1 MFKASEL
8 YLANLNATEELVIN
22 QGGTSSGKTIAILQA
37 LASIAIREKCNILVV
52 GQSIPNL
59 KTGALKD
66 FLELVDGKYNKDN
79 QDPREDLKNFI
90 TSYNKT
96 DREFTF
102 TSGSKIVF
110 KSFQSSQDARSGKRE
125 YTFFNELNGI
135 AMPIFTEIALMG
147 RTTIRTFTDYNPN
160 EEFYIHQFIGK
171 PNVKF
176 FRTWHEHNPF
186 LPQNVRDKIEGLK
199 EIDED
204 LWKVYGRGMTGKI
217 EGLVFRK
224 WKQATDIPE
233 GAEYIGTGMDFGFT
247 NDPTAVVSVYKSDG
261 NLYVKEELYR
271 TGLTNQD
278 IYKEVD
284 KTNKFIADSAE
295 PKSIEELKRMGL
307 KVEPAMKGKDSVNQ
321 SIDILKRFNIYL
333 IGENLVKE
341 FRAYKWKVDRKTN
354 NPTNEPVDFMNH
366 AIDALRYVALN
377 KLKEKSK
384 AQFVFKQ
391 L

>member
-22 QGGTSSGKTIAILQA
+22 QGGTSSGKTYSIIQA
-37 LASIAIREKCNILVV
+37 LLSIAVSEKCDILVV

-59 KTGALKD
+59 KVGALKD
-66 FLELVDGKYNKDN
+66 AVDIISGSDELK
-79 QDPREDLKNFI
+79 QLILSE
-90 TSYNKT
+90 NKT
-96 DREFTF
+96 DRLYTF
-102 TSGSKIVF
+102 ASGSTMQF
-110 KSFQSSQDARSGKRE
+110 KSFIDFQDAKSGKRD
-125 YTFFNELNGI
+125 YTFFNEINGI
-135 AMPIFTEIALMG
+135 PKPIFDEIHL
-147 RTTIRTFTDYNPN
+147 RTRKRTWVDYNPN
-160 EEFYIHQFIGK
+160 EEFWIHDYIGK
-171 PNVKF
+171 PGVKF

-186 LPQNVRDKIEGLK
+186 LSQKIRDKIEGLK

-224 WKQATDIPE
+224 WKQANDIPE

-247 NDPTAVVSVYKSDG
+247 NDPTAVVSVYKSDS

-278 IYKEVD
+278 IYREVD

-333 IGENLVKE
+333 IGENIVKE
-341 FRAYKWKVDRKTN
+341 FRVYKWKVDRKTN

-377 KLKEKSK
+377 KLKEKSNAK
-384 AQFVFKQ
+384 FIFRQV
-391 L
+391 

>member
-8 YLANLNATEELVIN
+8 YLANLNATEELIIN
-22 QGGTSSGKTIAILQA
+22 QGGTSSGKTYSIIQA
-37 LASIAIREKCNILVV
+37 LFSIAISEKCDILVV

-59 KTGALKD
+59 KVGALKD
-66 FLELVDGKYNKDN
+66 AIDIISGSDELKDLILS
-79 QDPREDLKNFI
+79 E
-90 TSYNKT
+90 NKT
-96 DREFTF
+96 DRLYTF
-102 TSGSKIVF
+102 TSGSTMQF
-110 KSFQSSQDARSGKRE
+110 KSFQDFQDAKSGKRD
-125 YTFFNELNGI
+125 YTFFNEVNGI
-135 AMPIFTEIALMG
+135 PKPIFDEIHL
-147 RTTIRTFTDYNPN
+147 RTRKRTWVDYNPN
-160 EEFYIHQFIGK
+160 EEFWIHDYIGK
-171 PNVKF
+171 PGVKF

-186 LPQNVRDKIEGLK
+186 LDQKVRDKIEGLK

-261 NLYVKEELYR
+261 NLYVKEELYQ

-278 IYKEVD
+278 IAKLID
-284 KTNKFIADSAE
+284 KSNKFIADSAE

-321 SIDILKRFNIYL
+321 SIDILKRFNLFL

-341 FRAYKWKVDRKTN
+341 FKSYKWMVDRKTN

-384 AQFVFKQ
+384 AQFIFKQ

>member
-8 YLANLNATEELVIN
+8 YLANLNATEELIIN
-22 QGGTSSGKTIAILQA
+22 QGGTSSGKTYSIIQA
-37 LASIAIREKCNILVV
+37 LFSIAISEKCDILVV

-59 KTGALKD
+59 KVGALKD
-66 FLELVDGKYNKDN
+66 AVDIISGSDELK
-79 QDPREDLKNFI
+79 QLILSE
-90 TSYNKT
+90 NKT
-96 DREFTF
+96 DRLYTF
-102 TSGSKIVF
+102 HSGSTMHF
-110 KSFQSSQDARSGKRE
+110 KSFQDFQDAKSGKRD
-125 YTFFNELNGI
+125 YTFFNEVNGI
-135 AMPIFTEIALMG
+135 PKPIFDEIHL
-147 RTTIRTFTDYNPN
+147 RTRKRTWVDYNPN
-160 EEFYIHQFIGK
+160 EEFWIHDYIGK
-171 PNVKF
+171 PGVKF

-186 LPQNVRDKIEGLK
+186 LSQKIRDKIEGLR

-278 IYKEVD
+278 IYREVD

-307 KVEPAMKGKDSVNQ
+307 KIEPAVKGKDSVNQ
-321 SIDILKRFNIYL
+321 SIDILKRFNIFL

-377 KLKEKSK
+377 KLKEKSNAK
-384 AQFVFKQ
+384 FIFRQV
-391 L
+391 

>member
-1 MFKASEL
+1 MIKTETDVLNEINFEDIKLAPEDKIKLPSRRLLSNRPWNTEQMYIFKKRQNNVPSIL
-8 YLANLNATEELVIN
+8 KKMGIKIIGPIDYEEL
-22 QGGTSSGKTIAILQA
+22 KKEW
-37 LASIAIREKCNILVV
+37 ASLTDAKPGEDWTV
-52 GQSIPNL
+52 Q
-59 KTGALKD
+59 D
-66 FLELVDGKYNKDN
+66 F
-79 QDPREDLKNFI
+79 
-90 TSYNKT
+90 
-96 DREFTF
+96 
-102 TSGSKIVF
+102 
-110 KSFQSSQDARSGKRE
+110 QDAKSGKRD
-125 YTFFNELNGI
+125 YTFFNEVNGI
-135 AMPIFTEIALMG
+135 PKPIFDEIHL
-147 RTTIRTFTDYNPN
+147 RTRKRTWVDYNPN
-160 EEFYIHQFIGK
+160 EEFWIHDYIGK
-171 PNVKF
+171 PGVKF

-186 LPQNVRDKIEGLK
+186 LSQKIRDKIEGLR

-278 IYKEVD
+278 IYREVD

-307 KVEPAMKGKDSVNQ
+307 KIEPAVKGKDSVNQ
-321 SIDILKRFNIYL
+321 SIDILKRFNIFL

-377 KLKEKSK
+377 KLKEKSNAK
-384 AQFVFKQ
+384 FIFRQV
-391 L
+391 

>member
-8 YLANLNATEELVIN
+8 YLANLNATEELIIN
-22 QGGTSSGKTIAILQA
+22 QGGTSSGKTYSIIQA
-37 LASIAIREKCNILVV
+37 LFSIAISEKCDILVV

-59 KTGALKD
+59 KVGALKD
-66 FLELVDGKYNKDN
+66 AVDIISNS
-79 QDPREDLKNFI
+79 EELKNLI
-90 TSYNKT
+90 ASENKT
-96 DREFTF
+96 DRLYTF
-102 TSGSKIVF
+102 HSGSTMHF
-110 KSFQSSQDARSGKRE
+110 KSFQDFQDAKSGKRD
-125 YTFFNELNGI
+125 YTFFNEVNGI
-135 AMPIFTEIALMG
+135 PKPIFDEIHL
-147 RTTIRTFTDYNPN
+147 RTRKRTWVDYNPN
-160 EEFYIHQFIGK
+160 EEFWIHDYIGK
-171 PNVKF
+171 PGVKF

-186 LPQNVRDKIEGLK
+186 LDQKVRDKIEGLK

-271 TGLTNQD
+271 AGLTNQD
-278 IYKEVD
+278 IYREVD

-321 SIDILKRFNIYL
+321 SIDILKRFNLFL

-377 KLKEKSK
+377 KLKEKSR

>member
-8 YLANLNATEELVIN
+8 YLANLNATEELIIN
-22 QGGTSSGKTIAILQA
+22 QGGTSSGKTYSIIQA
-37 LASIAIREKCNILVV
+37 LFSIAISEKCDILVV

-59 KTGALKD
+59 KVGALKD
-66 FLELVDGKYNKDN
+66 AIDIISSSE
-79 QDPREDLKNFI
+79 ELKNLI
-90 TSYNKT
+90 ASENKT
-96 DREFTF
+96 DRLYTF
-102 TSGSKIVF
+102 HSGSTMHF
-110 KSFQSSQDARSGKRE
+110 KSFQDFQDAKSGKRD
-125 YTFFNELNGI
+125 YTFFNEVNGI
-135 AMPIFTEIALMG
+135 PKPIFDEIHL
-147 RTTIRTFTDYNPN
+147 RTRKRTWVDYNPN
-160 EEFYIHQFIGK
+160 EEFWIHDYIGK
-171 PNVKF
+171 PSVKF

-186 LPQNVRDKIEGLK
+186 LDQKVRDKIEGLK

-224 WKQATDIPE
+224 WKQANDIPE
-233 GAEYIGTGMDFGFT
+233 GAGYIGTGMDFGFT

-321 SIDILKRFNIYL
+321 SIDILKRFNLFL

>member
-1 MFKASEL
+1 MFKCSEL
-8 YLANLNATEELVIN
+8 YLKALQTEAELIIM
-22 QGGTSSGKTIAILQA
+22 QGGTASGKTYAIIQA
-37 LASIAIREKCNILVV
+37 LFSIAIREKADILVV

-59 KTGALKD
+59 KVGALKD
-66 FLELVDGKYNKDN
+66 AVDIISNS
-79 QDPREDLKNFI
+79 EELKNLI
-90 TSYNKT
+90 ASENKT
-96 DREFTF
+96 DRLYTF
-102 TSGSKIVF
+102 HSGSTMHF
-110 KSFQSSQDARSGKRE
+110 KSFQDFQDAKSGKRD
-125 YTFFNELNGI
+125 YTFFNEVNGI
-135 AMPIFTEIALMG
+135 PKPIFDEIHL
-147 RTTIRTFTDYNPN
+147 RTRKRTWVDYNPN
-160 EEFYIHQFIGK
+160 EEFWIHDYIGK
-171 PNVKF
+171 PGVKF

-186 LPQNVRDKIEGLK
+186 LDQKVRDKIEGLK

-224 WKQATDIPE
+224 WKQANDIPE

-278 IYKEVD
+278 IYREVD

-321 SIDILKRFNIYL
+321 SIDILKRFNLFL